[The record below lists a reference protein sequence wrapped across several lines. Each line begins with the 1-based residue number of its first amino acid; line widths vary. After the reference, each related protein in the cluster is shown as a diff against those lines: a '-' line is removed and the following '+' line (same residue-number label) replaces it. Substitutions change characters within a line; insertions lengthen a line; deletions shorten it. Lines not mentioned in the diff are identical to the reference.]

1 MTKIVCL
8 VRFFFCVVLYE
19 YVFFRFPPKNAKYM
33 MVAMIN
39 LAPVESFTNC
49 TKHFSNPDILQTHLH
64 MLMNTHKV
72 QSWFTFRDTHKNPYE
87 AMIERETTKLQKR
100 YFSRD
105 KSGSYFQSC
114 LCQLK
119 IYISEHCKSGSDL

>member
-1 MTKIVCL
+1 
-8 VRFFFCVVLYE
+8 
-19 YVFFRFPPKNAKYM
+19 

-87 AMIERETTKLQKR
+87 AMIYIYRERQLNCKKDTFLETKVEVI
-100 YFSRD
+100 FSHV
-105 KSGSYFQSC
+105 YVN
-114 LCQLK
+114 
-119 IYISEHCKSGSDL
+119 